1 MADTRQPQRQVDPSE
16 FPINESTPGAV
27 EEAEEAQKAE
37 DVQDESEISE

>member
-1 MADTRQPQRQVDPSE
+1 MADPRQDTAQVDPSE
-16 FPINESTPGAV
+16 RTINESTPGFA

>member
-1 MADTRQPQRQVDPSE
+1 MPDPRQPQRQVDPSE
-16 FPINESTPGAV
+16 RTINESTPGAV

>member
-16 FPINESTPGAV
+16 RTINESTSGAV

>member
-1 MADTRQPQRQVDPSE
+1 MADPRQPQRQVDPSE
-16 FPINESTPGAV
+16 RTINESTPSAV